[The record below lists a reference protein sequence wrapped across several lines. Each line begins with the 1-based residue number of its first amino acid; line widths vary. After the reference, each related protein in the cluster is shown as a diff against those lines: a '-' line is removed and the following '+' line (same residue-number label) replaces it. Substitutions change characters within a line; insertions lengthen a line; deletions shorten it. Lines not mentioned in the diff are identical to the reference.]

1 MRVHLALL
9 SGALVAAAIA
19 APAAAQD
26 RHSGRMAETLADPAL
41 QHSMSTAI
49 AAMAE
54 AMLDMPV
61 APFARAMEA
70 MGDPDARDIDPD
82 ATLADVAGP
91 EARRMPREMAR
102 KLPRMMGAMGGMAGA
117 MEAMLPQLEAMGRQ
131 MRDRIDEAE
140 FD

>member
-1 MRVHLALL
+1 MRVDLVLL
-9 SGALVAAAIA
+9 SGALAAAAIA
-19 APAAAQD
+19 VPAAAQD
-26 RHSGRMAETLADPAL
+26 RHAGRMAEKLSDPAL
-41 QHSMSTAI
+41 QHSMSTAV

-70 MGDPDARDIDPD
+70 MGDPDAREIDPD

-102 KLPRMMGAMGGMAGA
+102 KLPRMMGAMGGMAGV
-117 MEAMLPQLEAMGRQ
+117 MEAMLPQLQAMGRQ
-131 MRDRIDEAE
+131 MRDRMDEAE